1 MAHSW
6 FEKGTISQHKESDL
20 GPKRVVIFNV
30 GQLGRRDF
38 LAIKK
43 VFGNWAELYF
53 FYLFLANII
62 LEPLFPLSQQS
73 PRTSLQSS
81 ELWQI
86 CKKDILW
93 MNIFVLK
100 LETQE
105 VHLNVEYSVNLSEK
119 SRRKTNS
126 DALENIP

>member
-1 MAHSW
+1 
-6 FEKGTISQHKESDL
+6 
-20 GPKRVVIFNV
+20 
-30 GQLGRRDF
+30 
-38 LAIKK
+38 
-43 VFGNWAELYF
+43 
-53 FYLFLANII
+53 
-62 LEPLFPLSQQS
+62 
-73 PRTSLQSS
+73 
-81 ELWQI
+81 
-86 CKKDILW
+86 